1 MPATLVETH
10 PAAFTPVDVDPI
22 TLDIVENAL
31 RNARNEMDAV
41 LFRTAMSPGIREQ
54 HDAFPLI
61 ANQEGKMVVGQFG
74 SFLHGFM
81 QGYDGTIEEGDIF
94 LTNDPYSCNGAVSHL
109 NDWLLMMPIYHEG
122 RLVSWAA
129 MFGHM
134 TDVGGKVPGSLP
146 TDAKMIHEEGIIIP
160 PCKIYRG
167 RALSDSEVGGE
178 GGGGAGKR
186 CSELN
191 GELLELLLHNCRMP
205 EWNKSDFFA
214 IIAALRLAER
224 RVRENITR
232 FGTDTYLSAMQDMLT
247 RNKHAM
253 AAIIRMIIPE
263 ERAFFEDWIDDDG
276 LGNGPYRIACTLWR
290 EGDVA
295 HFDFTGC
302 DPQSSSSINFLL
314 NEEMFKM
321 FFGAFTINLFD
332 PQILFNDGFYE
343 LVDVHIPEGCILKPV
358 KPAALSCRTHLLGRI
373 FDLMGGLL
381 GQGAPDALNAAGFS
395 DSPHFMYSGYDRR
408 GEWFQL
414 FQIGFG
420 GIPGRPAGDGPDG
433 HSLWPAFTNVP
444 NEFLEAYFPLRIRE
458 YSTLVDSGGAGRHR
472 GGNGIRIAYE
482 MLEPGEVSIHDD
494 RWLTYPWGVNGGQP
508 GMRSRKTL
516 KRCDGSEENLPS
528 KCDQVVVADG
538 DILYFDTWGGGGW
551 GDPLERDPAL
561 VLADVQRALVSIEG
575 ARRYGVIISE
585 GRIDAD
591 ATTTLRE
598 QLAGQRDTEAGLFDR
613 GFTSIE
619 DLKAR
624 CHDETGFEPPATPV
638 FHRRGPAVDAR
649 QPGRA

>member
-1 MPATLVETH
+1 MVATIVETQ
-10 PAAFTPVDVDPI
+10 PAPFNRVTVDPI

-61 ANQEGKMVVGQFG
+61 ANEEGKMVVGQFG
-74 SFLHGFM
+74 SFLYGFM
-81 QGYDGTIEEGDIF
+81 QGYEGTIEEGDIF

-109 NDWLLMMPIYHEG
+109 NDWLLMMPIFHEG

-146 TDAKMIHEEGIIIP
+146 TDAKMIYEEGIIIP
-160 PCKIYRG
+160 PSKIYRG
-167 RALSDSEVGGE
+167 GE
-178 GGGGAGKR
+178 LN
-186 CSELN
+186 SELLN
-191 GELLELLLHNCRMP
+191 ILLANCRMP
-205 EWNKSDFFA
+205 QWNKSDFFA

-224 RVRENITR
+224 RVRENIAR
-232 FGTDTYLSAMQDMLT
+232 FGTDTYISAMQDMLD
-247 RNKHAM
+247 RNKSAM
-253 AAIIRMIIPE
+253 AAIIQMIIPE
-263 ERAFFEDWIDDDG
+263 NKAYFEDWIDDDG
-276 LGNGPYRIACTLWR
+276 MGNGPYKIACTLWR
-290 EGDVA
+290 EGSVA

-302 DPQSSSSINFLL
+302 DPQSASSINFLL

-343 LVDVHIPEGCILKPV
+343 LVDVHIPEGSILKPK
-358 KPAALSCRTHLLGRI
+358 KPAALSCRTHMLGRI

-395 DSPHFMYSGYDRR
+395 DSPHFMYSGFDSK
-408 GEWFQL
+408 GEWYQL

-458 YSTLVDSGGAGRHR
+458 YATIIDSGGAGLHR

-482 MLEPGEVSIHDD
+482 ILEAGEISIHDD
-494 RWLTYPWGVNGGQP
+494 RWLTSPWGVNGGTP
-508 GMRSRKTL
+508 GMRSTKTL
-516 KRCDGSEENLPS
+516 KREDGTEENLPS
-528 KCDQVVVADG
+528 KCDRISVKPG

-551 GDPLERDPAL
+551 GDPLSRDPLL
-561 VLADVQRALVSIEG
+561 VLADVNRRLVSVEG
-575 ARRYGVIISE
+575 AKRYGVV
-585 GRIDAD
+585 IDNKQIDEA
-591 ATTTLRE
+591 ATTALRASMSATN
-598 QLAGQRDTEAGLFDR
+598 AGKDAGLFDR
-613 GFTSIE
+613 GFSSIDE
-619 DLKAR
+619 LKSR
-624 CHDETGFEPPATPV
+624 CLAETGFEPPNAPR
-638 FHRRGPAVDAR
+638 FA
-649 QPGRA
+649 

>member
-1 MPATLVETH
+1 MVATIIETH
-10 PAAFTPVDVDPI
+10 PAPFNRIPVDPI

-61 ANQEGKMVVGQFG
+61 ANEEGKMVVGQFG
-74 SFLHGFM
+74 SFLYGFM
-81 QGYDGTIEEGDIF
+81 QGYEGTIEEGDIF

-109 NDWLLMMPIYHEG
+109 NDWLLMMPIFHEG

-146 TDAKMIHEEGIIIP
+146 TDAKMIYEEGIIIP
-160 PCKIYRG
+160 PSKIYRG
-167 RALSDSEVGGE
+167 GE
-178 GGGGAGKR
+178 LN
-186 CSELN
+186 SELLN
-191 GELLELLLHNCRMP
+191 LLLANCRMP

-224 RVRENITR
+224 RVRENIAR
-232 FGTDTYLSAMQDMLT
+232 FGTDTYISAMQDMLD
-247 RNKHAM
+247 RNKSAM
-253 AAIIRMIIPE
+253 AAIIQMIIPE
-263 ERAFFEDWIDDDG
+263 NKAYFEDWIDDDG
-276 LGNGPYRIACTLWR
+276 MGNGPYKIACTLWR
-290 EGDVA
+290 DEEVA
-295 HFDFTGC
+295 YFDFTGS
-302 DPQSSSSINFLL
+302 DPQSASSINFLL

-332 PQILFNDGFYE
+332 PQILFNDGFYD
-343 LVDVHIPEGCILKPV
+343 LVDVHIPEGSILKPK
-358 KPAALSCRTHLLGRI
+358 KPAALSCRTHMLGRI

-395 DSPHFMYSGYDRR
+395 DSPHFMYSGFDSNE
-408 GEWFQL
+408 EWYQL

-458 YSTLVDSGGAGRHR
+458 YSTIIDSGGAGLHR

-482 MLEPGEVSIHDD
+482 MLEPGEISIHDD
-494 RWLTYPWGVNGGQP
+494 RWLTSPWGVNGGEP
-508 GMRSRKTL
+508 GTRSSKTL
-516 KRCDGSEENLPS
+516 NRIDGTVENLPS
-528 KCDQVVVADG
+528 KCDRISVQPG
-538 DILYFDTWGGGGW
+538 DILFFDTWGGGGW
-551 GDPLERDPAL
+551 GDPLARDPAL
-561 VLADVQRALVSIEG
+561 VMADVNRALVSVDG
-575 ARRYGVIISE
+575 AKRYGVVIVDE
-585 GRIDAD
+585 QVDEA
-591 ATTTLRE
+591 ATAALRTSMASAQTGTE
-598 QLAGQRDTEAGLFDR
+598 KQLFNR

-619 DLKAR
+619 ELKSR
-624 CHDETGFEPPATPV
+624 CLAETGFEPPKAPRFAAHT
-638 FHRRGPAVDAR
+638 AR
-649 QPGRA
+649 TQASH

>member
-1 MPATLVETH
+1 MPATIVETS
-10 PAAFTPVDVDPI
+10 PAPFQRVTVDPI

-61 ANQEGKMVVGQFG
+61 ANQDGKMVVGQFG

-94 LTNDPYSCNGAVSHL
+94 LTNDPYACNGAVSHL
-109 NDWLLMMPIYHEG
+109 NDWLLMMPIFHEG
-122 RLVSWAA
+122 RLVSWSA

-146 TDAKMIHEEGIIIP
+146 TDAKMIYEEGIIIP
-160 PCKIYRG
+160 PSKIYRH
-167 RALSDSEVGGE
+167 R
-178 GGGGAGKR
+178 
-186 CSELN
+186 ELN
-191 GELLELLLHNCRMP
+191 EELLNLLLANCRMP
-205 EWNKSDFFA
+205 EWNRSDFLA

-224 RVRENITR
+224 RVRENIAR
-232 FGTDTYLSAMQDMLT
+232 FGTDVYISAMQDMLD
-247 RNKHAM
+247 RNKSAM
-253 AAIIRMIIPE
+253 SAIISMIIPE
-263 ERAFFEDWIDDDG
+263 KKAYFEDWIDDDG
-276 LGNGPYRIACTLWR
+276 MGNGPYKIACTLWR
-290 EGDVA
+290 DGDKA

-343 LVDVHIPEGCILKPV
+343 LVDVHIPEGSILKPK
-358 KPAALSCRTHLLGRI
+358 KPAALSCRTHMLGRI

-395 DSPHFMYSGYDRR
+395 DSPHFMYSGFDERD
-408 GEWFQL
+408 EWYQL

-420 GIPGRPAGDGPDG
+420 GIPGRPAGDGADG

-458 YSTLVDSGGAGRHR
+458 YATIVDSGGAGLHR

-494 RWLTYPWGVNGGQP
+494 RWLTSPWGVNGGHP

-516 KRCDGSEENLPS
+516 HRKDGTTENLPS
-528 KCDQVVVADG
+528 KCDRVAVSPG
-538 DILYFDTWGGGGW
+538 DVLHFDTWGGGGW
-551 GDPLERDPAL
+551 GDPLARDAAL
-561 VLADVQRALVSIEG
+561 VLTDVKRALVSVEG
-575 ARRYGVIISE
+575 ARRYGVVIVDGAVDE
-585 GRIDAD
+585 P
-591 ATTTLRE
+591 ATDTLRSTM
-598 QLAGQRDTEAGLFDR
+598 RDERGDGTGELFDR
-613 GFTSIE
+613 GFSSIE
-619 DLKAR
+619 ELKSR
-624 CHDETGFEPPATPV
+624 CLAETGFEPPRAPV
-638 FHRRGPAVDAR
+638 FRRGATR
-649 QPGRA
+649 QPATVAAADA